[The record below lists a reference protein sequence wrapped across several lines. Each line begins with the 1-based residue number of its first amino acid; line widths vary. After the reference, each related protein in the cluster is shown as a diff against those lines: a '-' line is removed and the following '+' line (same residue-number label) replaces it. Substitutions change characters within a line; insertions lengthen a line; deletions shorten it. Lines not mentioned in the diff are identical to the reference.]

1 LCSIIHRKTRHPDP
15 LLLRYRVSGLRLL
28 LKRRLTLSENGNV
41 PRNEAILR
49 TFSMVVALDIKLNH
63 GTHSKQISLLLR

>member
-1 LCSIIHRKTRHPDP
+1 LCSIIHKARHPDP
-15 LLLRYRVSGLRLL
+15 LLLRHHVGGLRLL
-28 LKRRLTLSENGNV
+28 LKRHLTLCEHGNV

-63 GTHSKQISLLLR
+63 GTHIKLISLMLH